1 MNVEIGT
8 EAAKFRFWEYFFAVY
23 DHWPHDMGYYTVQDT
38 ALLNGSNV
46 RLNWNIESDM
56 NVYWIKFKIFLSLY
70 WFRNKQHW
78 I

>member
-1 MNVEIGT
+1 MSNPSLDTFKKRI
-8 EAAKFRFWEYFFAVY
+8 
-23 DHWPHDMGYYTVQDT
+23 DGYYVLVFSST
-38 ALLNGSNV
+38 LLDGTNV

-70 WFRNKQHW
+70 CFKNKQYS